1 MEKWGNSKVYLA
13 VVSAEQQSGLILNL
27 LITFGLVSLA
37 MGNSQHTKGNEVGDG
52 ETPLLALNCLQPY
65 RDPVQL
71 SQVQAL
77 CDGKGWV
84 RASIIRESAQAY

>member
-37 MGNSQHTKGNEVGDG
+37 VGNSQHTKGNEVGDG
-52 ETPLLALNCLQPY
+52 ETPLSWHLTVSSPTGT
-65 RDPVQL
+65 L
-71 SQVQAL
+71 SSYHKFKHSVT
-77 CDGKGWV
+77 GKAG
-84 RASIIRESAQAY
+84 